1 MKDTDKQYFRQLL
14 VRYRQGKASAEEIRL
29 LESFYD
35 LFDVNDDLVTPETE
49 PEFQQIL
56 KQRIDVQ
63 INESRPLYRRLWLRW
78 SAAAIVLVTVGAGLL
93 YVGTKHKE
101 PTKLAKNQI
110 QPGGNRAILQLA
122 NGTKIDLSAA
132 GNGVIAKQSGIT
144 IHKNAKG
151 LLVYTVSAAST
162 AVTGE
167 NMISTPRGGQYEV
180 ILPDG
185 THVMLN
191 AASSLTY
198 PVTFSGS
205 NRLVKLTGEA
215 YFEVAKDKA
224 HPFKVSSGTQTVTV
238 LGTHFNI
245 NAYGDE
251 TAVKTT
257 LLEGSV
263 AVAAGATETRIVPGQ
278 QAILTSNGQ
287 LSKKDVDP
295 DREVAWKN
303 GLFSFDGDDLKT
315 IMRQVS
321 RWYNVDITY
330 SGTLPNE
337 RFYGEITRSSKL
349 ADVLRIMELNNI
361 HFDID
366 GRSLTVSYA
375 PAK

>member
-35 LFDVNDDLVTPETE
+35 LFEVNDDLVTPENE
-49 PEFQQIL
+49 IEYQQVL
-56 KQRIDVQ
+56 RQRIDAQ
-63 INESRPLYRRLWLRW
+63 INESRPVYRRLWLRW
-78 SAAAIVLVTVGAGLL
+78 SAAAIVLVAFGAGLL
-93 YVGTKHKE
+93 YLGTKHKE
-101 PTKLAKNQI
+101 QTKLAKNQI

-151 LLVYTVSAAST
+151 LLVYTVSATQA
-162 AVTGE
+162 AATGE

-198 PVTFSGS
+198 PVIFSGS

-251 TAVKTT
+251 AAVKTT

-263 AVAAGATETRIVPGQ
+263 AVAAGVAETRIVPGQ
-278 QAILTSNGQ
+278 QAILAANGQ

-295 DREVAWKN
+295 DKEVAWKN

-337 RFYGEITRSSKL
+337 KFYGEITRSSKL

-366 GRSLTVSYA
+366 GRNLTVSYA